1 MTPGPVDLLRLLEP
15 AVRPA
20 GLPARADPGRPAL
33 EARSFESLLDEA
45 KGLTRADLLELVG
58 PAPGDEAPQAS
69 EKDRGVSDTCQAN
82 PLRHLE
88 ACDNASVRRLLE
100 RRTGGLGRE

>member
-15 AVRPA
+15 AVRPG
-20 GLPARADPGRPAL
+20 GLPARTDPGRPPL

-45 KGLTRADLLELVG
+45 RGLTRADLMELVG
-58 PAPGDEAPQAS
+58 PAAGDGAEPTGGKDGGAAPACS
-69 EKDRGVSDTCQAN
+69 SM

-88 ACDNASVRRLLE
+88 DYDNASVRRLLE
-100 RRTGGLGRE
+100 RRTG